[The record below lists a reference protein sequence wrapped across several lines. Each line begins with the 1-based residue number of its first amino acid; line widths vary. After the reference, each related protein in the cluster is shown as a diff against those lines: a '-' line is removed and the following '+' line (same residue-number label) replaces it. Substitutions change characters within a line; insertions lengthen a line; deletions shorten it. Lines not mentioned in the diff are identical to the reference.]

1 MAALTVFRRRRR
13 AYFGKNAHRPTQN
26 CDGEQA
32 VEEGFKVVERPS
44 TEPQSTRRA
53 PRLPLVVDVEVT
65 NLKSGIQI
73 KERTRD
79 LSLFGCGVSA
89 TSLHFSA
96 GTEVTLK
103 LAYGGT
109 EIVAF
114 GRVIYARPDIGMG
127 VAFTFIGPD
136 DQKLLEAWLAD

>member
-1 MAALTVFRRRRR
+1 
-13 AYFGKNAHRPTQN
+13 
-26 CDGEQA
+26 
-32 VEEGFKVVERPS
+32 VVERPGKA
-44 TEPQSTRRA
+44 QSTRRA
-53 PRLPLVVDVEVT
+53 PRLPLVVDVELT

-79 LSLFGCGVSA
+79 LSLFGCGVGA

-127 VAFTFIGPD
+127 VAFTFIGTD